1 MLQKLI
7 TKIFS
12 KSPYTFL
19 KFIVNGLFA
28 TFVHYVTMLLISNY
42 VISIYLISYG
52 IASIFGILT
61 SFLGNKFFVFTNSN
75 KNHSPS
81 NTAFKQLRSFLLLYG
96 LIVLI
101 CSILMGVLSDLL
113 HINYNL
119 SFMVALCVQT
129 LLSFFGNKCYVFKV
143 Q

>member
-61 SFLGNKFFVFTNSN
+61 SFMGNKFFVFTNSN
-75 KNHSPS
+75 QNHAYY
-81 NTAFKQLRSFLLLYG
+81 NYTFKQLRSFLLLYG
-96 LIVLI
+96 FIMLI
-101 CSILMGVLSDLL
+101 CSLLMGVLSDLL
-113 HINYNL
+113 QINYNL
-119 SFMVALCVQT
+119 SFIIALCIQT
-129 LLSFFGNKCYVFKV
+129 LLSFFGNKRYVFKV
-143 Q
+143 

>member
-61 SFLGNKFFVFTNSN
+61 SFMGNKFFVFTNSN
-75 KNHSPS
+75 QNSS
-81 NTAFKQLRSFLLLYG
+81 QNNNAFKQFKIFLLLYG
-96 LIVLI
+96 LIMLI

-119 SFMVALCVQT
+119 SFIISLGVQT
-129 LLSFFGNKCYVFKV
+129 LLSFFGNKNYVFKG
-143 Q
+143 